1 MTFRASGSTTNM
13 NTTCCSTA
21 SVQRH
26 RLTVESTR
34 QLPVLGTHLS
44 MMQHPN
50 AGYVGEAL
58 SDGIACMPNVR
69 MDRRTR
75 LGRGRFDLALQCCQ
89 IHRMNSDDVGTLAKV
104 EVLADVEDVVHAL
117 MESHEAKRILWF
129 PSELLAAPPDTDP
142 DRHVHDLRERAS
154 GISLPAR
161 VALALNLLTE
171 EGLPHFHR
179 LLAVYLGS
187 DSFWSKWTNL
197 WTAEEDRHG
206 AVLHDYSRD
215 SRILDNPVLERMQ
228 FEYLKAGF
236 EPAWDKDPYRVF
248 VYTTLQERAT
258 QVSHA
263 NTGKLAG
270 EYEPTIGFVLQ
281 NVAKEEARH
290 YTFYRNVF
298 KEVLVRDPNGALTSA
313 AEIMP
318 SIDMPGVS
326 MPHFREMADVVR
338 RAGIYGPRDYLKIVE
353 EQIRFWEIDALEG
366 LDESGKRAQEKI
378 LGIPARLERVAN
390 VLETRS
396 RNKTFSFDVAFA
408 REFEMP

>member
-1 MTFRASGSTTNM
+1 
-13 NTTCCSTA
+13 
-21 SVQRH
+21 
-26 RLTVESTR
+26 
-34 QLPVLGTHLS
+34 
-44 MMQHPN
+44 
-50 AGYVGEAL
+50 
-58 SDGIACMPNVR
+58 
-69 MDRRTR
+69 
-75 LGRGRFDLALQCCQ
+75 
-89 IHRMNSDDVGTLAKV
+89 
-104 EVLADVEDVVHAL
+104 
-117 MESHEAKRILWF
+117 
-129 PSELLAAPPDTDP
+129 LLAPLPDEDP
-142 DRHVHDLRERAS
+142 DRHVKELRERAE

-187 DSFWSKWTNL
+187 NSFWSKWTNL

-215 SRILDNPVLERMQ
+215 SKVLDSPILERMQ

-263 NTGKLAG
+263 NTGKLAS
-270 EYEPTIGFVLQ
+270 EYEPTIGTVLA

-290 YTFYRNVF
+290 YTFYRTVF
-298 KEVLVRDPNGALTSA
+298 KEVLDRDPNGALASA

-318 SIDMPGVS
+318 SIDMPGVN
-326 MPHFREMADVVR
+326 MPHFREMGDVIR

-353 EQIRFWEIDALEG
+353 EQINYWAIASIEG
-366 LDESGKRAQEKI
+366 LNEVGKRAQEKI
-378 LGIPARLERVAN
+378 LGIPKRLERVADAM
-390 VLETRS
+390 ETRS
-396 RNKTFSFDVAFA
+396 RAKTFSFAVAFA
-408 REFEMP
+408 REFSMT

>member
-1 MTFRASGSTTNM
+1 MTHSQT
-13 NTTCCSTA
+13 
-21 SVQRH
+21 
-26 RLTVESTR
+26 E
-34 QLPVLGTHLS
+34 
-44 MMQHPN
+44 
-50 AGYVGEAL
+50 
-58 SDGIACMPNVR
+58 I
-69 MDRRTR
+69 
-75 LGRGRFDLALQCCQ
+75 
-89 IHRMNSDDVGTLAKV
+89 LAKV
-104 EVLADVEDVVHAL
+104 EVLADLEDVVHKL
-117 MESHEAKRILWF
+117 MVAHEAKRILWF
-129 PSELLAAPPDTDP
+129 PSELLAPPPDTDP
-142 DRHVHDLRERAS
+142 DRYVHDLRKRAE

-179 LLAVYLGS
+179 LLAAYLGG

-263 NTGKLAG
+263 NTGKLAS
-270 EYEPTIGFVLQ
+270 EYEPTIGTVLS

-290 YTFYRNVF
+290 YTFYRTVF
-298 KEVLVRDPNGALTSA
+298 SEVLNRDPNRALASA
-313 AEIMP
+313 AEVMP
-318 SIDMPGVS
+318 AIDMPGIN
-326 MPHFREMADVVR
+326 MPHFREMADVIR

-353 EQIRFWEIDALEG
+353 EQIRFWAVETLTG
-366 LDESGKRAQEKI
+366 LDEMGKRAQEKI
-378 LGIPARLERVAN
+378 LQIPKRLERVADMM
-390 VLETRS
+390 ETRS
-396 RNKTFSFDVAFA
+396 RAKTFSFSVAFA
-408 REFEMP
+408 REFSMT